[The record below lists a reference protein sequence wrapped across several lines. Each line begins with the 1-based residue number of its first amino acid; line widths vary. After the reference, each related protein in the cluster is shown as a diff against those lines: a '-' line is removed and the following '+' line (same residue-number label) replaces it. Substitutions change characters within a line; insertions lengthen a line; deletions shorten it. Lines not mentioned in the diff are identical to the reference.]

1 LRGSRSA
8 ELDRGHLIPEL
19 PLPARILL
27 LCRGLRG
34 LADGAVSVLLAG
46 YLVHLGFTPVEVGAL
61 VTATLLGSALLTIA
75 VGVSG
80 GSLPPR
86 SILLAAAGL
95 MLATGVAFAGLRS
108 FWPLMLVAFVGTLN
122 PSSGDVSVFLPTE
135 QAALAHLGHPREA
148 TARFA
153 WYNVLGTLSGAAGA
167 LVGAGLVA
175 GATRLGREPI
185 VGERWGFVLY
195 ALVAV
200 AVWVLYRSLPTW
212 GESIDRPPRV
222 LHRSRRLVLQ
232 LSALF
237 SLDSFGGGFVVQSL
251 LVLWLARRFGF
262 SAEASGLLFFV
273 TGICAAFSQLV
284 SPVLARRIGHIRTMS
299 YTHLPA
305 NVFLIL
311 AGVVP
316 TAPLAVALLLA
327 RMALSQMDVP
337 ARQAYVMAMV
347 PPEERPAAAAVT
359 NVPRS
364 LAAAIPPLLAGVMLE
379 HSSFGWP
386 LVVAGM
392 LKAIYDV
399 LILVGFRNLRPA
411 ER

>member
-1 LRGSRSA
+1 MRGSRPA
-8 ELDRGHLIPEL
+8 ELDPGQLIPEL

-175 GATRLGREPI
+175 GATRLGLEPMA
-185 VGERWGFVLY
+185 GERWGFVLY

-200 AVWVLYRSLPTW
+200 AVWVLYRSLPRW
-212 GESIDRPPRV
+212 GESTDRPPRV
-222 LHRSRRLVLQ
+222 LHRF
-232 LSALF
+232 A
-237 SLDSFGGGFVVQSL
+237 
-251 LVLWLARRFGF
+251 
-262 SAEASGLLFFV
+262 
-273 TGICAAFSQLV
+273 
-284 SPVLARRIGHIRTMS
+284 
-299 YTHLPA
+299 
-305 NVFLIL
+305 
-311 AGVVP
+311 
-316 TAPLAVALLLA
+316 
-327 RMALSQMDVP
+327 
-337 ARQAYVMAMV
+337 QA
-347 PPEERPAAAAVT
+347 RPAALRPVQPGL
-359 NVPRS
+359 VRRRIRRS
-364 LAAAIPPLLAGVMLE
+364 IPPRPLAGT
-379 HSSFGWP
+379 P
-386 LVVAGM
+386 LRLLGGSQRTS
-392 LKAIYDV
+392 V
-399 LILVGFRNLRPA
+399 LRHRPLCRRSPSWSRRCSPGA
-411 ER
+411 SATSGPCRTPTCRRTCS